1 LEALYFSGFAVA
13 SREEDTMATPTYN
26 GTVVAALSV
35 KKFRESLAW
44 YRDVLGFETVYS
56 FEDPMKWGEVSTP
69 VPGLTIGIGE
79 TADDVPQTGWMML
92 TFGVDDID
100 AARATLEASGVQF
113 DGPTEDVHG
122 MVRLATFRDPDGNR
136 FMLAQ
141 TLANPAG

>member
-1 LEALYFSGFAVA
+1 
-13 SREEDTMATPTYN
+13 MATPTYN

-35 KKFRESLAW
+35 KNFRQALTW

-56 FEDPMKWGEVSTP
+56 LEDPMKWGELSTP

-79 TADDVPQTGWMML
+79 TADEVPQSGSMML

-113 DGPTEDVHG
+113 DGPTEGVAG
-122 MVRLATFRDPDGNR
+122 MVRLATFHDPDGNR

-141 TLANPAG
+141 TLVNPAGKASAGA